1 MHYLRHMAEVDT
13 HAVRSSRWVS
23 MIDTRRCAACL
34 RPFPPGAHH
43 RKRFCDARC
52 RRRTESRRRR
62 GLPEADTPTAA
73 TGLDLPAQLRAR
85 DRQLA
90 GKERVI
96 TRLRAAR
103 HADRSQLREAQSE
116 SAAETR
122 RAERAIAA
130 AATEQL
136 NLRQRNAELQE
147 QLTSMHRQVA
157 AAAGAGEEIARLRQT
172 VSELSAVT
180 ELPREVRRQWEAL
193 AVRIARQAAG
203 TSLPVAGLDHEVLTT
218 WQRHR
223 KQAGSPQQAAGQPA
237 APARKQ
243 RPAVRPPARAAARP
257 AARPAASPTTPERTQ
272 R

>member
-1 MHYLRHMAEVDT
+1 MLPLTARPT
-13 HAVRSSRWVS
+13 QRFCT
-23 MIDTRRCAACL
+23 TRC
-34 RPFPPGAHH
+34 
-43 RKRFCDARC
+43 RKRAQA
-52 RRRTESRRRR
+52 RRRR
-62 GLPEADTPTAA
+62 GLPAADISDTT
-73 TGLDLPAQLRAR
+73 TGLDLSAQLRAR

-90 GKERVI
+90 GKDRVI
-96 TRLRAAR
+96 TRLRDAR
-103 HADRSQLREAQSE
+103 HGDRAQLREAQRE

-122 RAERAIAA
+122 RTERAIAA

-136 NLRQRNAELQE
+136 HLRQRNAELQE
-147 QLTSMHRQVA
+147 QLTSMHRHVA
-157 AAAGAGEEIARLRQT
+157 EAARAGEEIARLRQT
-172 VSELSAVT
+172 VAELSAVT

-243 RPAVRPPARAAARP
+243 RPAARPPARAAARP
-257 AARPAASPTTPERTQ
+257 VARPAASPITPERTQ